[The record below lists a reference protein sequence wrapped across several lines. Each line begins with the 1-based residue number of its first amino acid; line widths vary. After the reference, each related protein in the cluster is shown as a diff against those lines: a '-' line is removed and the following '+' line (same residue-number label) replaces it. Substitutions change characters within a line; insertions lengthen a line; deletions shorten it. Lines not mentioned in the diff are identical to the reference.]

1 MPPQRVR
8 PEVEKSTYL
17 LFIFYNSPKLGAA
30 SPHAED
36 NVLRYIVKR
45 KEGEGGARAAPP
57 HTGLLY
63 KTNRE

>member
-1 MPPQRVR
+1 MGIAVAGD
-8 PEVEKSTYL
+8 
-17 LFIFYNSPKLGAA
+17 GAA
-30 SPHAED
+30 AEED